1 MRDLLGR
8 RALVTGGA
16 IRLGRS
22 VALELAAAGADVI
35 VHCHSHPD
43 AAEEVAAQ
51 VRAVGGQSVVVRGD
65 LSHGEEVR
73 RVFADADRLLGPP
86 DILVNNAGIFEK
98 VAFERISEASL
109 RHMVDVNL
117 IAPFLCAQ
125 EAARRMRSAGRGD
138 IVNVVDIGGAT
149 LAWKGYAHYCS
160 AKAGLAMLT
169 RVLAVELAPEIRVN
183 GVAPGAVMFPEHED
197 EEARRRAL
205 SRIPLGREGEAS
217 DVARTVRFLVGGPRY
232 ITGQI
237 VAVDGGRTA
246 AG

>member
-1 MRDLLGR
+1 MKDLLGH

-22 VALELAAAGADVI
+22 ISVELADAGADVI

-43 AAEEVAAQ
+43 AAEEVAAA
-51 VRAVGGQSVVVRGD
+51 VRARGARAVVVRGD
-65 LSHGEEVR
+65 LADGKQVR

-86 DILVNNAGIFEK
+86 DILVNNAGIFEQK
-98 VAFERISEASL
+98 PFESIEEASL
-109 RHMVDVNL
+109 RRMLDVNL
-117 IAPFLCAQ
+117 VGPFLCAQ
-125 EAARRMRSAGRGD
+125 EAARRMRAAGQGD

-183 GVAPGAVMFPEHED
+183 GVAPGAILFPETED
-197 EEARRRAL
+197 EETRRRAL
-205 SRIPLGREGEAS
+205 SRVPQGRPGDAE
-217 DVARTVRFLVGGPRY
+217 DVARTVRFLVSGPRY